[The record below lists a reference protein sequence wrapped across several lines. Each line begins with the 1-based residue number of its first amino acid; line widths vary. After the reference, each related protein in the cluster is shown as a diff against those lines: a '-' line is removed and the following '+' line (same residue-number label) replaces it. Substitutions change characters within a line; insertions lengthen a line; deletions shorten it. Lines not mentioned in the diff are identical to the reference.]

1 MNLKQQ
7 AVRLKREIPAVYLA
21 LKRRETP
28 LIAKILAAITIA
40 YALSPIDLIPDFIP
54 FLGALDDLLLLPIFT
69 ALTIRFIPQHIIEEC
84 RIESENLWKNGKPKR
99 WFYAIPIIVFWLL
112 IACIIYR
119 QFRNS

>member
-7 AVRLKREIPAVYLA
+7 AAQLKREIPAVYLA

-54 FLGALDDLLLLPIFT
+54 FLGALDDLLLLPILT
-69 ALTIRFIPQHIIEEC
+69 ALTIYFIPQHIIEEC

>member
-40 YALSPIDLIPDFIP
+40 YALSPIDLMPDFIP
-54 FLGALDDLLLLPIFT
+54 FLGALDDLLLLPILT

-119 QFRNS
+119 LFRNS

>member
-7 AVRLKREIPAVYLA
+7 AAQLKREIPAVYLA

-54 FLGALDDLLLLPIFT
+54 FLGALDDLLLLPILT

>member
-54 FLGALDDLLLLPIFT
+54 FLGALDDLLLLPILT

>member
-54 FLGALDDLLLLPIFT
+54 FLGALDDLLLLPILT
-69 ALTIRFIPQHIIEEC
+69 ALTLYFIPQHIIEEC

>member
-28 LIAKILAAITIA
+28 LFAKILAAITIA

-54 FLGALDDLLLLPIFT
+54 FLGALDDLLLLPILT
-69 ALTIRFIPQHIIEEC
+69 ALTIYFIPQHIIEEC

>member
-1 MNLKQQ
+1 M
-7 AVRLKREIPAVYLA
+7 REIPAVYLA

-54 FLGALDDLLLLPIFT
+54 FLGALDDLLLLPILT
-69 ALTIRFIPQHIIEEC
+69 ALTIYFIPQHIIEEC